1 MVIGARLGDA
11 TNHRSVESLTSSP
24 RGVDAD
30 VAVNGY
36 VPLRNDD
43 AREKKNLNAEM
54 LVSNECAVSW
64 QAKYYFE
71 NAHNAALCS
80 RLTSQI
86 NSSERSIHF

>member
-1 MVIGARLGDA
+1 MGTFLYCLG
-11 TNHRSVESLTSSP
+11 L
-24 RGVDAD
+24 G
-30 VAVNGY
+30 
-36 VPLRNDD
+36 RNDD